1 MGISSLCTN
10 YGAQYLVL
18 TVGDKREKHLVFE
31 KIMALF
37 CKVGF
42 LVVEIGP
49 IDRQRIAAALEAE
62 HAQ

>member
-1 MGISSLCTN
+1 MCTN
-10 YGAQYLVL
+10 CGAQYLVL

-49 IDRQRIAAALEAE
+49 MAMIGNGRCNSEAE